1 MPSLIHQRC
10 LNHAQREAV
19 ARCPA
24 CGHYFCRE
32 CVTEHDDRVICSSCL
47 AKIARV
53 PLLRRRGLVAVRRAA
68 CGVVG
73 FIIAWFFF
81 YSLAQVLLRIPSQ
94 THETTESP
102 LR

>member
-1 MPSLIHQRC
+1 MPSLVNQRC

-32 CVTEHDDRVICSSCL
+32 CIAEHDDRVICASCL
-47 AKIARV
+47 AKIAHS
-53 PLLRRRGLVAVRRAA
+53 PLLRRRRLVMLRRAV
-68 CGVVG
+68 CGLVG

-81 YSLAQVLLRIPSQ
+81 YSLAQVLLQIPTQ
-94 THETTESP
+94 THETAMSP
-102 LR
+102 FR